1 MVCMDVTD
9 VIRDRMQEPRGLQA
23 TTAVS
28 ALLHAVAL
36 AAIVLASGGLFG
48 ERARPSRSVMTI
60 TLGGGNNGPENGGM
74 TAIGGRP
81 VQAVI
86 PPEEAKRPE
95 PVRPPA
101 ARTPAMTMPKPAA
114 APTRAVAPA
123 PVVKEAPDAARG
135 RTPTRGEETSAGTAV
150 AETGARGQGFGL
162 STGGGLGSGSR
173 LDVAD
178 FCCPDYLMLM
188 VEKIRSNW
196 NARAGS
202 AGEVM
207 VVFTIDRDGRIG
219 GVAQET
225 SSGNAVLDLNAMRAL
240 VATRQLLPLPSAFP
254 NPSLTVHLN
263 FQYTR

>member
-23 TTAVS
+23 TAVVS

-48 ERARPSRSVMTI
+48 ARPQQLRSVMTI
-60 TLGGGNNGPENGGM
+60 SLGGGNNGPETGGM
-74 TAIGGRP
+74 TSIGGRP
-81 VQAVI
+81 VQTVT

-101 ARTPAMTMPKPAA
+101 ARTPAMTLPKPGPATARA
-114 APTRAVAPA
+114 APPAV
-123 PVVKEAPDAARG
+123 KQAPDEARG

-150 AETGARGQGFGL
+150 AETGVRGQGFGL
-162 STGGGLGSGSR
+162 STGGGAGSGSR

-178 FCCPDYLMLM
+178 FCCPDYLILM

-202 AGEVM
+202 TGEVM
-207 VVFTIDRDGRIG
+207 VTFTIDRDGRIG

-240 VATRQLLPLPSAFP
+240 VATRQLLPLPAAFP
-254 NPSLTVHLN
+254 NPTLTVHLN

>member
-1 MVCMDVTD
+1 
-9 VIRDRMQEPRGLQA
+9 
-23 TTAVS
+23 
-28 ALLHAVAL
+28 
-36 AAIVLASGGLFG
+36 
-48 ERARPSRSVMTI
+48 
-60 TLGGGNNGPENGGM
+60 
-74 TAIGGRP
+74 

-95 PVRPPA
+95 AIRPPA
-101 ARTPAMTMPKPAA
+101 ARTPEMTLPKPGA
-114 APTRAVAPA
+114 APTRAAP
-123 PVVKEAPDAARG
+123 PTVKEAPDAARG
-135 RTPTRGEETSAGTAV
+135 RTPTRGEETSAGSAV
-150 AETGARGQGFGL
+150 AETGVRGQGFGL
-162 STGGGLGSGSR
+162 STGGAGSGSR

-178 FCCPDYLMLM
+178 FCCPEYLMLM

-202 AGEVM
+202 VGEVM

-240 VATRQLLPLPSAFP
+240 VATRQFLPLPSAFP

>member
-1 MVCMDVTD
+1 MDVTD

-23 TTAVS
+23 TAVVS

-60 TLGGGNNGPENGGM
+60 SLGGGNNGPENGGM
-74 TAIGGRP
+74 TSIGGRP
-81 VQAVI
+81 VQAVV

-95 PVRPPA
+95 PIRPPA
-101 ARTPAMTMPKPAA
+101 ARTPAMTMPKPGP
-114 APTRAVAPA
+114 APTRAAA

-135 RTPTRGEETSAGTAV
+135 RTPTRGEETSAGSAV

-162 STGGGLGSGSR
+162 STGGGVGSGSR

-202 AGEVM
+202 VGEVM
-207 VVFTIDRDGRIG
+207 VTFTIDRDGRIA

>member
-1 MVCMDVTD
+1 MDVTD
-9 VIRDRMQEPRGLQA
+9 VIRDRMQEPSGLQA
-23 TTAVS
+23 TAVVS
-28 ALLHAVAL
+28 ALVHAVAL
-36 AAIVLASGGLFG
+36 AAIVLLSGGLFG
-48 ERARPSRSVMTI
+48 ERARQPRSVMTI
-60 TLGGGNNGPENGGM
+60 SLGGGNGGPENGGL
-74 TAIGGRP
+74 TSIGGRP

-86 PPEEAKRPE
+86 PPEEIKRPE

-101 ARTPAMTMPKPAA
+101 ARTPAMTLPKPAA
-114 APTRAVAPA
+114 AATKAAPA
-123 PVVKEAPDAARG
+123 PAVKQAPDEARG
-135 RTPTRGEETSAGTAV
+135 RTPTRGEETSAGSAV

-162 STGGGLGSGSR
+162 STSGGVGSGSR

-178 FCCPDYLMLM
+178 FCCPEYLMLM

-202 AGEVM
+202 SGEVM

-240 VATRQLLPLPSAFP
+240 VATRQLLPLPSTFP

>member
-1 MVCMDVTD
+1 MDVTD
-9 VIRDRMQEPRGLQA
+9 VIRDRMQEPPGLQA
-23 TTAVS
+23 TTVVS
-28 ALLHAVAL
+28 ALVHAVAL
-36 AAIVLASGGLFG
+36 AAIVLLSGGLFG
-48 ERARPSRSVMTI
+48 ERAQQPRSVMTI
-60 TLGGGNNGPENGGM
+60 SLGGGNGPENGGM
-74 TAIGGRP
+74 TSIGGRP
-81 VQAVI
+81 VQTVI
-86 PPEEAKRPE
+86 PPEEVKRPE

-101 ARTPAMTMPKPAA
+101 ARTPAMTLPKPG
-114 APTRAVAPA
+114 PAVTKASPAPA
-123 PVVKEAPDAARG
+123 VKQAPDEARG
-135 RTPTRGEETSAGTAV
+135 RTPTRGEETSAGSAI

-162 STGGGLGSGSR
+162 STGGGVGSGSR

-178 FCCPDYLMLM
+178 FCCPEYLMLM

-240 VATRQLLPLPSAFP
+240 VATRQLLPLPPAFP

>member
-1 MVCMDVTD
+1 MDVTD

-28 ALLHAVAL
+28 ALLHGVAL
-36 AAIVLASGGLFG
+36 TAIVLVSGGVFG
-48 ERARPSRSVMTI
+48 GRALPPRSVMTI
-60 TLGGGNNGPENGGM
+60 SLGGGNGGPENGGM
-74 TAIGGRP
+74 TSIGARP
-81 VQAVI
+81 VQAVT
-86 PPEEAKRPE
+86 PPEEVKRPE

-101 ARTPAMTMPKPAA
+101 ARTPAMTLPKPGA
-114 APTRAVAPA
+114 APTKTAA

-135 RTPTRGEETSAGTAV
+135 RTPTRGEVTSAGSAI

-196 NARAGS
+196 NARAGNV
-202 AGEVM
+202 GEVM
-207 VVFTIDRDGRIG
+207 VTFTIDRDGRIG

-225 SSGNAVLDLNAMRAL
+225 SSGNAVLDLNAMKAL
-240 VATRQLLPLPSAFP
+240 VTTRQLPPLPSAFP

>member
-1 MVCMDVTD
+1 MDVTD

-36 AAIVLASGGLFG
+36 GAIMLASGGLFG
-48 ERARPSRSVMTI
+48 ERPRQSRTVMTI
-60 TLGGGNNGPENGGM
+60 TLGGGNNGPETGGM
-74 TAIGGRP
+74 TSIGGRP

-86 PPEEAKRPE
+86 QPEEAKRPE
-95 PVRPPA
+95 PIRPPA

-114 APTRAVAPA
+114 APTRAAAPT

-135 RTPTRGEETSAGTAV
+135 RTPTRGEETSAGSAV

-162 STGGGLGSGSR
+162 STGGGVGSGSR